1 MKTSALAF
9 PASLAVLAALA
20 LGTAAAI
27 AATGERLSR
36 LNVQETE
43 LSVEQSRNMGQLA
56 RLLSVLEQLKRHP
69 PPALLVSP
77 RDAKD
82 AVRAAILVKAMTPE
96 LQARALGYAHEAG
109 EMMRQR
115 RLAAVESEAL
125 FTNESERAEA
135 SPPPE
140 AAPVLRGLLA
150 PGASGAR
157 APGLPEAAI
166 TPPQSLSRPTAGPIV
181 RRFGEALTSG
191 GRSNGVTFA
200 AAGGARVASPGP
212 GYVQYVGPVKGWGVI
227 LILRLAGGYHLVL
240 AGLDR
245 TSVSVGQSVAAG
257 EAVGFMPDGRQSP
270 NGGAAPNSGADGAK
284 ASRELYLEVREQGAP
299 VDPGRWLNKAG

>member
-1 MKTSALAF
+1 MTRALF
-9 PASLAVLAALA
+9 LPASLVLPAALGA
-20 LGTAAAI
+20 LAI
-27 AATGERLSR
+27 GAVAVAATGERLAR

-43 LSVEQSRNMGQLA
+43 LSAEQAKNMSQLA
-56 RLLSVLEQLKRHP
+56 RLLSVLEELKRDP
-69 PPALLVSP
+69 PPALLVDP
-77 RDAKD
+77 KDAKA
-82 AVRAAILVKAMTPE
+82 AVRAAILVKAMTPGLE
-96 LQARALGYAHEAG
+96 ARASGYAHEAG

-135 SPPPE
+135 
-140 AAPVLRGLLA
+140 APTPALRGPLD
-150 PGASGAR
+150 GAAQQDV
-157 APGLPEAAI
+157 AI
-166 TPPQSLSRPTAGPIV
+166 TAPQSLSMPTSGSIV
-181 RRFGEALTSG
+181 RRFGQALASG

-200 AAGGARVASPGP
+200 VQSGARVASPGQ

-245 TSVSVGQSVAAG
+245 AQVSVGQSVAAG
-257 EAVGFMPDGRQSP
+257 EAVGFMPDGP
-270 NGGAAPNSGADGAK
+270 KSGE

>member
-1 MKTSALAF
+1 MKTALIL
-9 PASLAVLAALA
+9 PATLAALTLGGLA
-20 LGTAAAI
+20 LGLGAI
-27 AATGERLSR
+27 AATGGRLAR
-36 LNVQETE
+36 LNVEETE
-43 LSVEQSRNMGQLA
+43 LSAEQSRNVSQLS
-56 RLLSVLEQLKRHP
+56 RLLSVLEQLRRDP

-96 LQARALGYAHEAG
+96 LQARASGYAHEAS

-125 FTNESERAEA
+125 FTNDSERAEA
-135 SPPPE
+135 SPPPIARNPSAALRGP
-140 AAPVLRGLLA
+140 AAPQGI
-150 PGASGAR
+150 PD
-157 APGLPEAAI
+157 AAI
-166 TPPQSLSRPTAGPIV
+166 RPPQILSIPTAGPIV
-181 RRFGEALTSG
+181 RRFGAPLASG
-191 GRSNGVTFA
+191 GRSNGLTFA

-240 AGLDR
+240 AGLDK

-270 NGGAAPNSGADGAK
+270 SDGADGEK
-284 ASRELYLEVREQGAP
+284 TSRELYLEVRDQGVP